1 MRPILIFFGVFAAIG
16 TIAGLISFVLL
27 YSSLEKVMSW
37 EESKGKVSMFNG
49 IPSITFD
56 YFGQL
61 RQLELNT
68 VDVSVEEGEELAVIF
83 PPDHPEQAEVKNF
96 VNLWL
101 PPLFPA
107 FFALVFGAIGYTG
120 GLKQVRRWQ
129 AKRDLFT
136 FGKGRK
142 TSLPVNKIVKDTSFK
157 VNGRSPF
164 VIVCQYDDQASNKQY
179 EFKSDHIWFDPGKW
193 VNEKKMMDIYIDP
206 NDMNR
211 YYLDTSFLPDEG

>member
-1 MRPILIFFGVFAAIG
+1 MKPILIFYGVFAAIG

-37 EESKGKVSMFNG
+37 EESKGKVSMLNG
-49 IPSITFD
+49 VPAITFD
-56 YFGQL
+56 YYGQS

-68 VDVSVEEGEELAVIF
+68 DDISVEDGDELTVIF
-83 PPDHPEQAEVKNF
+83 PPDHPDQAEVKNF
-96 VNLWL
+96 INLWL

-136 FGKGRK
+136 YGKGRK
-142 TSLPVNKIVKDTSFK
+142 TSLPVSQVVLDKSFK
-157 VNGRSPF
+157 VNGRSPY
-164 VIVCQYDDQASNKQY
+164 VIICEYHDSASNKQY
-179 EFKSDHIWFDPGKW
+179 EFKSDHIWFDPVQW
-193 VNEKKMMDIYIDP
+193 IDDKKMIDIYIDP
-206 NDMNR
+206 NDLNR
-211 YYLDTSFLPDEG
+211 YYLDTSFLPTEV